1 MRSSQPRSS
10 MNWKPALVGSNFTH
24 RMIEIRKVMT
34 VVQRA
39 TQRALPLA
47 SRLRKAMMT
56 APTSGMNITIDS
68 SGAEERSI

>member
-1 MRSSQPRSS
+1 
-10 MNWKPALVGSNFTH
+10 
-24 RMIEIRKVMT
+24 MISEIRKVMT
-34 VVQRA
+34 VVHSA

-47 SRLRKAMMT
+47 SRLRKPMMT